1 MEEKKGRPA
10 LRLIQGGKSVSTGSK
25 KVMTAIGLLD
35 EEQMKVWER
44 VRQVATP
51 RPDAILELR
60 ARIAEEQKQ
69 MQALLDERMALLRA
83 QFPEALRDSGKVFT
97 DPCSL
102 PAAVRE
108 VLFAPPLLLCD
119 NGMIVLMED

>member
-10 LRLIQGGKSVSTGSK
+10 LRLIQGGKAEAAGRK
-25 KVMTAIGLLD
+25 KVMTAAGLLD

-51 RPDAILELR
+51 RPEAILELR
-60 ARIAEEQKQ
+60 ARIAEEQRQ
-69 MQALLDERMALLRA
+69 MQSLLDERMAVLREKY
-83 QFPEALRDSGKVFT
+83 PEALHDRGKVFA

-108 VLFAPPLLLCD
+108 ALFAPPLLLCD
-119 NGMIVLMED
+119 NGMIVLMGD